1 MGAFAAQ
8 SNESASLGPPAAG
21 IPAASE
27 EAAAPVVPPR
37 PEPTQPPPPLPEQ
50 QPQQPSPPD
59 SGAAPSAPQQAGG
72 VVEKGVFG
80 YSGEN
85 PPAAVNGGPLPPP
98 PQPQDAHNPH
108 QQQQQQQQQ
117 QQHPSQLLQESP
129 PQPPPSKYNKQR
141 TEALYREAERRV
153 HARTEQRRREAQ
165 TMSFMPNCEAQR
177 DFKPEKPVFDRLYM
191 DASKRSE
198 VHAAKVHTAMV
209 VPKECT
215 FSPEVRGFARGPKYH
230 LKQH

>member
-85 PPAAVNGGPLPPP
+85 PPAAVNGAPMPPP

-108 QQQQQQQQQ
+108 QQQQQQQQ